1 MEVDHRGPERVRQ
14 RPTRTANHVI
24 GEFVA
29 GWLTRRE
36 MSLAGHGARCVPSAF
51 PEAPL
56 QGTNSKSG
64 SGSRNAARVKHPAE
78 VLSKRY
84 IAALELSS
92 QRRMACEIQ
101 RLLLADTYHL
111 RLLLRLPRRRSQEHH
126 RCPLDRDR

>member
-14 RPTRTANHVI
+14 RPTRAANHVI

-29 GWLTRRE
+29 GWLARRE
-36 MSLAGHGARCVPSAF
+36 MSLAGHGARSVPNAF

-64 SGSRNAARVKHPAE
+64 SGSWNAARVKHPAY
-78 VLSKRY
+78 VPSKRY
-84 IAALELSS
+84 IAALDPSS

-111 RLLLRLPRRRSQEHH
+111 RLLLRLPRRHSQEHH
-126 RCPLDRDR
+126 RCLLDRG